1 MAEKNN
7 KQKSSGFGAW
17 IKERIRKVL
26 VSLKRN
32 PQFIPLLALTVAFL
46 FFSLNLTA
54 ISNTTAKIYGKHMGL
69 CAFIVMLLSML
80 SYVCMFSAYPK
91 RQKPNIPMIALML
104 VMYVIVIIADHIYG
118 IRITEALT
126 RPENPIVVT
135 QATFYILQAQYIV
148 NTHIILVVVTMVCVV
163 LEPVFAKLLKKI
175 NTSIDVEDNG
185 ELENIDISDED

>member
-1 MAEKNN
+1 MAEKNK
-7 KQKSSGFGAW
+7 KQNSSGFGAW
-17 IKERIRKVL
+17 AKERIRKIL
-26 VSLKRN
+26 VALKRN
-32 PQFIPLLALTVAFL
+32 PQFIPLMALTISFL

-69 CAFIVMLLSML
+69 CAFISMLLSIL

-104 VMYVIVIIADHIYG
+104 VMYVIVIIADFMYG
-118 IRITEALT
+118 VRITEALT

-135 QATFYILQAQYIV
+135 QATFYILQAQYIMR
-148 NTHIILVVVTMVCVV
+148 THIIWIAVTMVTVV

>member
-104 VMYVIVIIADHIYG
+104 VMYVIVIIADYIYG

>member
-7 KQKSSGFGAW
+7 KQKLSGFGAW
-17 IKERIRKVL
+17 LKERIRKVL
-26 VSLKRN
+26 VALKRN
-32 PQFIPLLALTVAFL
+32 PQFIPILALTIAFL

-80 SYVCMFSAYPK
+80 SFVCMFSAYPK

-104 VMYVIVIIADHIYG
+104 VMYVIVIIADYIYG
-118 IRITEALT
+118 VRITEALT

-148 NTHIILVVVTMVCVV
+148 NTHIILVVVTMACVV

-175 NTSIDVEDNG
+175 NTSIEVEDNG